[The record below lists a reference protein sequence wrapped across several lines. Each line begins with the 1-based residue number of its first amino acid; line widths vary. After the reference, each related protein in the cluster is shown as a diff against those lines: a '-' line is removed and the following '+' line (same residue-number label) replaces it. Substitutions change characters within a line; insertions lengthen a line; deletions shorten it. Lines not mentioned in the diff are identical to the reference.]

1 MSLTVEKPGLQTT
14 LQGAPRRGYR
24 HMGVPWSG
32 PADGV
37 SMALANR
44 LAGNGAEATALEI
57 TLGGFVAKFHQA
69 AWIAL
74 TGAPAPARL
83 NGRPVAYHTTLAV
96 HDGDRLELDPP
107 ARGARTYLAIAGG
120 FAADQLLGSGSTYL
134 PARLGGYEGR
144 ALQAGDVLE
153 PAMPASE
160 PALISTPQE
169 HRPHIGNSHMLR
181 AVTSAETGLL
191 SPASRAALFEAAWTA
206 GRAAS
211 RMGLRLAGPKLD
223 LTSDGQMN
231 SAAVFPGIVQ
241 CAEDGQPIALM
252 ADGQTTGGYPRIC
265 AVIECDLHLLGQV
278 RPGDTVKFLAR
289 DQALALEDNRAKAE
303 FLESWLEPAS

>member
-32 PADGV
+32 PADAV

-44 LAGNGAEATALEI
+44 LVGNQAETIALEI
-57 TLGGFVAKFHQA
+57 TLGGFVAKFDRA
-69 AWIAL
+69 GWIGL

-83 NGRPVAYHTTLAV
+83 NGRPVAYHTTLKIRG
-96 HDGDRLELDPP
+96 GDRLELDPP
-107 ARGARTYLAIAGG
+107 ARGTRTYLAIAGG
-120 FAADQLLGSGSTYL
+120 FATDELLGSGSTYL
-134 PARLGGYEGR
+134 PAQLGGHEGR
-144 ALQAGDVLE
+144 VLQAGDVLSVLSYVVE
-153 PAMPASE
+153 RP
-160 PALISTPQE
+160 IFSTPQE

-181 AVTSAETGLL
+181 AVVSAETDLL
-191 SPASRAALFEAAWTA
+191 SPASKTALFETAWTA

-211 RMGLRLAGPKLD
+211 RMGLRLGGPKLD

-241 CAEDGQPIALM
+241 CAEDGQSIALM
-252 ADGQTTGGYPRIC
+252 TDGQTTGGYPRIC
-265 AVIECDLHLLGQV
+265 AVISCDLHLLGQV

-289 DQALALEDNRAKAE
+289 NQDLAREDNRAKAA
-303 FLESWLEPAS
+303 FLESWLSPAI